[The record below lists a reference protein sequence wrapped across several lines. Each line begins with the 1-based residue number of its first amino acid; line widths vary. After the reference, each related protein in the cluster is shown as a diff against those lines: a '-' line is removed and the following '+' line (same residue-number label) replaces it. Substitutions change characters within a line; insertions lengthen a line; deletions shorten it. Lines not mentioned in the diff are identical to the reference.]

1 MKTVRNS
8 HHSKHKGKGAVEL
21 LEESVGLVR
30 RASAVDLCC
39 YALGTLPFV
48 FYLLFFF
55 AQRTGA
61 AGIADLVPQSL
72 ALSLLFL
79 WMKYWQSV
87 YARRLLA
94 GLRNVRPES
103 VFPAGPAVVQAT
115 LQPWCFLVLPVALLL
130 TIPFGWCY
138 AFFQNVTV
146 LGAEGTVGTVFR
158 RSYRQA
164 VLFPAQNLLVITIVL
179 VLFLVVFVNL
189 CATAVLLPMLLK
201 KLLGVETA
209 FSRSRSF
216 YFLFN
221 TSFLAFLA
229 ALTYLCVDPFVK
241 AAYVLR
247 CYYGECVETGADLLT
262 EVRVLR
268 RTPGKTVAA
277 LLAGVSLLA
286 AVAALPAEASS
297 GAVGASARSIPSRS
311 AEGRELD
318 RAIVEVMKRQ
328 EFSWPSLR
336 EARQGKNHRIP
347 GFLDPLFTT
356 LKDWAHQVGRW
367 IGRVFDWLADHLLRK
382 SRNTKPSVGWD
393 GSAWTVPVLMYG
405 LLAIL
410 LSVCG
415 VMLWRRIN
423 KRRQGA
429 VPAPPAAA
437 VPEPDIR
444 DEAVTPGELSGDR
457 WHRLAGELLASGE
470 MRLAIRAL
478 YFASIAHLAEAGLLS
493 MDRAKSDRDYERELA
508 RRAHSRPSLLSAFSG
523 NVSLFQRVWYGMHP
537 VDSDLVDTFTANYL
551 RMTPHER

>member
-8 HHSKHKGKGAVEL
+8 HSAKHKGKGAVEL

-39 YALGTLPFV
+39 YAFGTLPFV

-61 AGIADLVPQSL
+61 AGVAGLVPESL
-72 ALSLLFL
+72 ALSLLYL

-103 VFPAGPAVVQAT
+103 VFQAGTAVVQAT
-115 LQPWCFLVLPVALLL
+115 LQPWSFLLLPVALLL

-146 LGAEGTVGTVFR
+146 LGAEGPVGTVFR
-158 RSYRQA
+158 RAYRQA
-164 VLFPAQNLLVITIVL
+164 VLFPAQNLIVILIVL
-179 VLFLVVFVNL
+179 VLCLIVFVNL
-189 CATAVLLPMLLK
+189 CASAVLLPLLLK
-201 KLLGVETA
+201 KLLGVETV
-209 FSRSRSF
+209 FSRGRSF

-229 ALTYLCVDPFVK
+229 ALSYLCVDPFVK

-262 EVRVLR
+262 EVRLLR
-268 RTPGKTVAA
+268 RTVGKTVAV
-277 LLAGVSLLA
+277 LLAGMVILGAVSIRP
-286 AVAALPAEASS
+286 VEASS
-297 GAVGASARSIPSRS
+297 GAVGVSARGMPSRS
-311 AEGRELD
+311 RAAGELD
-318 RAIVEVMKRQ
+318 RAISDVMKRS

-336 EARQGKNHRIP
+336 EAHQEKRRIP
-347 GFLDPLFTT
+347 GFLEPVFTT
-356 LKDWAHQVGRW
+356 LKDWANQVGRW
-367 IGRVFDWLADHLLRK
+367 IGRVIAWLADHLLKNSRK
-382 SRNTKPSVGWD
+382 EKPSAGWD
-393 GSAWTVPVLMYG
+393 GGVWTVPVLMYG
-405 LLAIL
+405 LLAVL
-410 LSVCG
+410 LCVCG
-415 VMLWRRIN
+415 IILWRRIRN
-423 KRRQGA
+423 RRQGD
-429 VPAPPAAA
+429 VPAAA
-437 VPEPDIR
+437 AATVPEPDIR

-457 WHRLAGELLASGE
+457 WRRLAGELLASGE
-470 MRLAIRAL
+470 MRLAVRAL
-478 YFASIAHLAEAGLLS
+478 YFASIAHLAEAGLLT

-508 RRAHSRPSLLSAFSG
+508 RRAHSRPSLLAAFSG

-537 VDSDLVDTFTANYL
+537 VDSELVDTFTANYL

>member
-8 HHSKHKGKGAVEL
+8 YRAKHKGKGAVEL

-30 RASAVDLCC
+30 RASAIDLCC
-39 YALGTLPFV
+39 YALGTLPFL

-61 AGIADLVPQSL
+61 AGIADLVPESL
-72 ALSLLFL
+72 ALSLLFI

-103 VFPAGPAVVQAT
+103 VFPTGPAVVQAT

-146 LGAEGTVGTVFR
+146 LGAEGTVGTVIR
-158 RSYRQA
+158 RAYRQA
-164 VLFPAQNLLVITIVL
+164 MLFPAQNLLIILIAL
-179 VLFLVVFVNL
+179 VLSLVVFVNL
-189 CATAVLLPMLLK
+189 CASAVLLPLLLK
-201 KLLGVETA
+201 KLLGIETV
-209 FSRSRSF
+209 FSRGRSF

-229 ALTYLCVDPFVK
+229 ALSYLCVDPFVK

-262 EVRVLR
+262 EVRLLR
-268 RTPGKTVAA
+268 RTVGKTVAA
-277 LLAGVSLLA
+277 FLAGMVILA
-286 AVAALPAEASS
+286 AVSARPVEASS
-297 GAVGASARSIPSRS
+297 GAVGVSARGMPSLSTTARD
-311 AEGRELD
+311 LD
-318 RAIVEVMKRQ
+318 RAINDVMKRS

-336 EARQGKNHRIP
+336 QAQQEKHRIP
-347 GFLDPLFTT
+347 GFLEPVFAT
-356 LKDWAHQVGRW
+356 LKDWANQVGRW
-367 IGRVFDWLADHLLRK
+367 IGRVLDWIADHLLKNSRK
-382 SRNTKPSVGWD
+382 EKPSAGWD

-405 LLAIL
+405 LLAVL
-410 LSVCG
+410 LCVCG
-415 VMLWRRIN
+415 IILWRRIRN
-423 KRRQGA
+423 RRQGA
-429 VPAPPAAA
+429 FPAPAAA
-437 VPEPDIR
+437 SAPEPDIR

-478 YFASIAHLAEAGLLS
+478 YFASIAHLAEAGLLT
-493 MDRAKSDRDYERELA
+493 MDRAKSDRDYERELG
-508 RRAHSRPSLLSAFSG
+508 RRAHSRPSLQAAFSG

-537 VDSDLVDTFTANYL
+537 VDSELVETFTANYL
-551 RMTPHER
+551 RITPHER